1 MYVTNTNGEKVFG
14 PTEHIIQLAISIDDG
29 KIIAGVEE
37 AARKQ
42 IINSLQNELMLA
54 VFNPK
59 YYGYGSDEI
68 DVTNPREW
76 VRLQFGLFLE
86 NHKDEIIGAAA
97 KQLADKLVRSKAGKA
112 LLDQK

>member
-1 MYVTNTNGEKVFG
+1 MYVTNTDGIKVSG

-42 IINSLQNELMLA
+42 IINNLQKELMLA

-59 YYGYGSDEI
+59 YYGREEINVSD
-68 DVTNPREW
+68 PKEW
-76 VRLQFGLFLE
+76 VRSRFELFLE
-86 NHKDEIIGAAA
+86 SHKDEIIGAAA

-112 LLDQK
+112 LLNQK

>member
-1 MYVTNTNGEKVFG
+1 MIVSALNQDKIPG

-42 IINSLQNELMLA
+42 IINNLQNKLMLA

-59 YYGYGSDEI
+59 YYGREEVEVSD
-68 DVTNPREW
+68 PREW
-76 VRLQFGLFLE
+76 VRSRVDLFLE

-97 KQLADKLVRSKAGKA
+97 KLLADKLVRSKAGKA

>member
-1 MYVTNTNGEKVFG
+1 MTVRSLNADKTFG

-42 IINSLQNELMLA
+42 IINNLQNKLMLA

-59 YYGYGSDEI
+59 YYGREEVEVSD
-68 DVTNPREW
+68 PREW
-76 VRLQFGLFLE
+76 VRSRFDLFLE

-97 KQLADKLVRSKAGKA
+97 KLLADKLVRSKAGKA

>member
-37 AARKQ
+37 AAKKQ
-42 IINSLQNELMLA
+42 ILTDLSAAIQKA
-54 VFNPK
+54 VFVERW
-59 YYGYGSDEI
+59 GGGTTTE
-68 DVTNPREW
+68 PREW
-76 VRLQFGLFLE
+76 CQFKFQDFLD

-97 KQLADKLVRSKAGKA
+97 KLLADKLVRSKAGKE
-112 LLDQK
+112 LLSKAGG

>member
-1 MYVTNTNGEKVFG
+1 MIVSTIGQDKIPG

-42 IINSLQNELMLA
+42 IINNLQNKLMLA

-59 YYGYGSDEI
+59 YYGREEVEVSD
-68 DVTNPREW
+68 PREW
-76 VRLQFGLFLE
+76 VRSRFDLFLE

-97 KQLADKLVRSKAGKA
+97 KLLADKLVRSKAGKA

>member
-1 MYVTNTNGEKVFG
+1 MIVNTVSQDKIPG

-42 IINSLQNELMLA
+42 IINNLQNKLMLA

-59 YYGYGSDEI
+59 YYGREEVEVSD
-68 DVTNPREW
+68 PREW
-76 VRLQFGLFLE
+76 VRSRVDLFLE

-97 KQLADKLVRSKAGKA
+97 KLLADKLVRSKAGKA

>member
-42 IINSLQNELMLA
+42 IINNLQKELMLA

-59 YYGYGSDEI
+59 YYGREEI
-68 DVTNPREW
+68 DVSDPKEW
-76 VRLQFGLFLE
+76 VRSRFDLFLE
-86 NHKDEIIGAAA
+86 SHKEEIIGAAA
-97 KQLADKLVRSKAGKA
+97 KQLADKLVRSKAGKE
-112 LLDQK
+112 LLSKSGG

>member
-37 AARKQ
+37 AAKAQ
-42 IINSLQNELMLA
+42 ILKTLTESVKKTIFQCNW
-54 VFNPK
+54 K
-59 YYGYGSDEI
+59 DEP
-68 DVTNPREW
+68 TTEPREW
-76 VRLQFGLFLE
+76 CRDKFSEFLE
-86 NHKDEIIGAAA
+86 SHKDEIIGAAA
-97 KQLADKLVRSKAGKA
+97 KLLADKLVRSKAGKA

>member
-1 MYVTNTNGEKVFG
+1 MYVTNANGEKVFG
-14 PTEHIIQLAISIDDG
+14 PTEHIVQLAISIDDG

-42 IINSLQNELMLA
+42 IINNLQDKLMLA

-59 YYGYGSDEI
+59 YYGREEI
-68 DVTNPREW
+68 DVSDPKEW
-76 VRLQFGLFLE
+76 VRSRFELFLE
-86 NHKDEIIGAAA
+86 SHKDEIIGAAA